1 MRARRAIGA
10 ALAVLVAAAVSL
22 VWLTPQAA
30 AAGQQGGTDAGQA
43 DKKVD
48 REVVVRKIPGGGPQ
62 VVTVYRSKEGQP
74 NVTSHVLQAGPAWT
88 ALAGGGPRLGVE
100 IRDVAAE
107 DVARLKLPAPAGV
120 VVDLVTKDSAA
131 EKAGMKAGDVVV
143 QYDGETV
150 RSAQQ
155 FIRLVRE
162 SVPGRVVKVAVVR
175 DGKRLELSAAPAAAS
190 ESFDIQMD
198 EKKIQEMEKQF
209 GEAGER
215 LQRFRFD
222 RAVPSPGPN
231 PPGGGVFRWRQEA
244 PAPVPLPEGDVL
256 EWFGE
261 RGDGNMFFSMGRGR
275 LGVTVQDLTPDLA
288 GYFGVK
294 DGLLVNSVQT
304 ESPAAKAGIK
314 AGDVIT
320 TVDGKPVTTPD
331 ELVRDLAD
339 KSGEVTVGLTRD
351 KKPLSLK
358 ATLEER
364 KPPVR
369 RRAVVGKPA

>member
-1 MRARRAIGA
+1 MRAGRAIGA

-30 AAGQQGGTDAGQA
+30 AASQQSGTDAGQA

-48 REVVVRKIPGGGPQ
+48 REVIVKKQQGGGPP
-62 VVTVYRSKEGQP
+62 VVTVYRGKDGQP
-74 NVTSHVLQAGPAWT
+74 NVTSHVLQGGPAWT
-88 ALAGGGPRLGVE
+88 AIAGGGPRLGVE
-100 IRDVAAE
+100 IRDVMAD
-107 DVARLKLPAPAGV
+107 DVTRLKLPGAGGV
-120 VVDLVTKDSAA
+120 VVEQVTKDSAA

-143 QYDGETV
+143 QFDGEAV

-155 FIRLVRE
+155 FTRLVRE
-162 SVPGRVVKVAVVR
+162 TVAGRAVTVAVFR
-175 DGKRLELSAAPAAAS
+175 DGKRVELSAAPAGTDDV
-190 ESFDIQMD
+190 FDIQID
-198 EKKIQEMEKQF
+198 EKKMKELNENAAEGLRQ
-209 GEAGER
+209 
-215 LQRFRFD
+215 FRFER
-222 RAVPSPGPN
+222 RAPAPGAEPL
-231 PPGGGVFRWRQEA
+231 PRDGGVFRWRQQA

-261 RGDGNMFFSMGRGR
+261 RGDGNMFFAFGRGR

-294 DGLLVNSVQT
+294 DGLLVTSVQA
-304 ESPAAKAGIK
+304 ESPAAKAGLK

-320 TVDGKPVTTPD
+320 AVDGKPVTTPD
-331 ELVRDLAD
+331 ELVRELAG
-339 KSGEVTVGLTRD
+339 KNGEVTVGLTRD

-358 ATLEER
+358 ATLEAR

-369 RRAVVGKPA
+369 RRAIVGRPA